1 MIQEGVKNRMNLFAD
16 DAGFLL
22 HLMRGRMWSK
32 KGKQQ
37 SVVYMPSQHQKRL
50 NVIGWVDPIHGL
62 HGMMKCNTGNTKSFL
77 AFLKIICGAH
87 QHNALHYQQMYYPEL
102 NCQEIL
108 WRTMR
113 YKETT
118 NVYFET
124 FKSLKR
130 AVFKR
135 P

>member
-1 MIQEGVKNRMNLFAD
+1 
-16 DAGFLL
+16 
-22 HLMRGRMWSK
+22 
-32 KGKQQ
+32 
-37 SVVYMPSQHQKRL
+37 MPSQHQKRL
-50 NVIGWVDPIHGL
+50 IVIGWVDPIHGL
-62 HGMMKCNTGNTKSFL
+62 HGMMKCNTKSFL
-77 AFLKIICGAH
+77 AFLKNITHRFKNKIIDLRVDDPRWHKGDKVKIICEAH
-87 QHNALHYQQMYYPEL
+87 WHIAIHYLPQYYPEL

-124 FKSLKR
+124 FESLKK